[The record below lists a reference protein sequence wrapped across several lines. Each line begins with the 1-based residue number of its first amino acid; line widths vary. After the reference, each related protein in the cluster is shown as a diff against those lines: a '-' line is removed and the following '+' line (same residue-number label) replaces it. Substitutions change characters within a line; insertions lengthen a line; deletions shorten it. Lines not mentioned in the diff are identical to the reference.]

1 MDPISLVP
9 LDFTNPLILFSSILS
24 PLLLIPSIPLDLD
37 KIINNPVN
45 IVLAVI
51 LVDMIAL
58 VLARNNLIGQVVKE
72 WYNKF
77 TFGAFVADVG
87 SISFGIFLSLLLFKY
102 VLPKS
107 IPFNLMTFIISVVLI
122 QLIHDFI
129 FAYIIIKY
137 PEKQN
142 NMIDVFKNY
151 INENSWYILGV
162 DASMMIASVLL
173 IYLFYNLDSVFI
185 YTLLAFSLYF
195 AMFLIY

>member
-1 MDPISLVP
+1 MDIE
-9 LDFTNPLILFSSILS
+9 
-24 PLLLIPSIPLDLD
+24 

-45 IVLAVI
+45 VVLAVI

-102 VLPKS
+102 VLPKDT

>member
-1 MDPISLVP
+1 MDTE
-9 LDFTNPLILFSSILS
+9 TNINDSF
-24 PLLLIPSIPLDLD
+24 DLD

-51 LVDMIAL
+51 LVDIIAL
-58 VLARNNLIGQVVKE
+58 VLAKNNLIGEVVKE

-102 VLPKS
+102 VLPKNS
-107 IPFNLMTFIISVVLI
+107 FNLMTFILSVVLI
-122 QLIHDFI
+122 QLIHDLT
-129 FAYIIIKY
+129 FAIIIQNY

-151 INENSWYILGV
+151 IGENGWYILAV
-162 DASMMIASVLL
+162 DASMMILSVIL
-173 IYLFYNLDSVFI
+173 IYLFNYYQVDNIFI

-195 AMFLIY
+195 AMFFIY

>member
-1 MDPISLVP
+1 MEM
-9 LDFTNPLILFSSILS
+9 
-24 PLLLIPSIPLDLD
+24 DLD

-51 LVDMIAL
+51 LVDIIAL
-58 VLARNNLIGQVVKE
+58 VLARNNLIGEVVKE

-77 TFGAFVADVG
+77 TFGAFLADVG

-107 IPFNLMTFIISVVLI
+107 IPFNLTIFIISVVII
-122 QLIHDFI
+122 QLIHDGI
-129 FAYIIIKY
+129 FATIVNRY

-151 INENSWYILGV
+151 IGENGWYILGV
-162 DASMMIASVLL
+162 DASMMILSVIL
-173 IYLFYNLDSVFI
+173 IYLFNYYQVDNIFI
-185 YTLLAFSLYF
+185 YTLLAFSLYI
-195 AMFLIY
+195 AMFFIY